1 LLATHISNVAHS
13 NYCLGSANDRLTEIC
28 TPGSKAF
35 AYSARTF
42 RREAEAKRRLELKK
56 GMKRLSTPNGFI

>member
-1 LLATHISNVAHS
+1 MATS
-13 NYCLGSANDRLTEIC
+13 NYNLGAANDRLTEIC

-42 RREAEAKRRLELKK
+42 RREAAAKRRLETKK
-56 GMKRLSTPNGFI
+56 DMKRLATPKGFI